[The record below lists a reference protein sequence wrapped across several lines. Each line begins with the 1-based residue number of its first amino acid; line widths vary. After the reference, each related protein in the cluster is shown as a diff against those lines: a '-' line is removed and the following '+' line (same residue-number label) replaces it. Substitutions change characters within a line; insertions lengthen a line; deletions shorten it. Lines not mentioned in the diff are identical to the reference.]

1 MDKIQ
6 ILRDR
11 HGLAVMEVA
20 QHGAEVNAGWTA
32 VAVAQAQIAEHY
44 KSVKVVNDYMR
55 TIQDR
60 SSSDLV
66 ACISDRD

>member
-6 ILRDR
+6 TLRDR
-11 HGLAVMEVA
+11 HGLAVMHVA

-32 VAVAQAQIAEHY
+32 VAVAQVLVAKHY
-44 KSVKVVNDYMR
+44 RAVEAVNQYMR

>member
-6 ILRDR
+6 ALRDR
-11 HGLAVMEVA
+11 HGLAVMHVA

-32 VAVAQAQIAEHY
+32 VALAQVLVAQHY
-44 KSVKVVNDYMR
+44 NTVKVVNDYMSR
-55 TIQDR
+55 IQDR

-66 ACISDRD
+66 MCISDRD

>member
-1 MDKIQ
+1 MNKIQ
-6 ILRDR
+6 ALTDK
-11 HGLAVMEVA
+11 HGLAVMHVA

-32 VAVAQAQIAEHY
+32 VAVAQARLAEHY
-44 KSVKVVNDYMR
+44 NSVKVVNDYISQ
-55 TIQDR
+55 IQDR

>member
-6 ILRDR
+6 ALRDK
-11 HGLAVMEVA
+11 HGLAVMHVA
-20 QHGAEVNAGWTA
+20 QHGAEVNVGWTA
-32 VAVAQAQIAEHY
+32 VALAQVQVAKHY
-44 KSVKVVNDYMR
+44 NSVEVVNDYMSR
-55 TIQDR
+55 LQDR

>member
-1 MDKIQ
+1 MNKIQ
-6 ILRDR
+6 ALTDKR
-11 HGLAVMEVA
+11 GLAVMHVA

-32 VAVAQAQIAEHY
+32 VAVAQARLAEHY

-66 ACISDRD
+66 TCISDRD